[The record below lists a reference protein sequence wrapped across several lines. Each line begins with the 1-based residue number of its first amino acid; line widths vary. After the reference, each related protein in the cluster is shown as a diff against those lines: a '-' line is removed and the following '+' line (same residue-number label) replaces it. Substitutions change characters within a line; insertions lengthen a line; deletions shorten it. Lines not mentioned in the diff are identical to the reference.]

1 MLPFALLAFS
11 AGVVLLQLQPTLPP
25 PAPWLAGGAGALVV
39 ATLFRGR
46 LRGGGASRAR
56 AVSGVAAAAAV
67 AGALALGFGYAAL
80 RAEVRL
86 ADALP
91 TEWEG
96 EDIVVVG
103 VVDDLPVAGPRGTR
117 FAFAVEAA
125 ETPGAVVPAR
135 IALTWYRQA
144 PRGGASDDVP
154 EIRAGER
161 WRLIVRL
168 KRPHG
173 NVNPGGFD
181 VEAWLLE
188 QNLRATGYIRT
199 GEANVRV
206 DAFAGRPRDHV
217 QRARAA
223 VRARIEAALDGAPH
237 AGVIVALA
245 IGEQR
250 AIPER
255 QWQVFNRTGIGHL
268 ISISGL
274 HVTAF
279 AALAGVLAFGAR
291 AAQRAADVA
300 RAGAPRGGAGG
311 HAGRRRVRAARR
323 GAGAGGAHAADGR
336 GGRRGPLA
344 GAARQRV
351 AGLVVGAGRG
361 AAVGSV
367 GVAGAGIL
375 AVVRRRGAAAL
386 RGRRPAGGAAR
397 RFVARATR
405 GRARRGRPH
414 AGAGDD
420 RPRAAVAGAVPAGVA
435 GVAGRERVRDPGRHV
450 RRRPAGV
457 AGHRRAAGGCR
468 GRRRT
473 PCSPR

>member
-1 MLPFALLAFS
+1 MARR
-11 AGVVLLQLQPTLPP
+11 
-25 PAPWLAGGAGALVV
+25 W
-39 ATLFRGR
+39 RR
-46 LRGGGASRAR
+46 RAR
-56 AVSGVAAAAAV
+56 RRDAVPQTTSRRRRVARTRCSGVAAAAAV

-125 ETPGAVVPAR
+125 ETPGAIVPAR

-144 PRGGASDDVP
+144 PRGGAIDDVP

-206 DAFAGRPRDHV
+206 DGFAGRPRDHV

-223 VRARIEAALDGAPH
+223 VRARIEAALDGAPY

-279 AALAGVLAFGAR
+279 AALAGGARVRAR

-300 RAGAPRGGAGG
+300 RAGAPRGGTGRHAGG
-311 HAGRRRVRAARR
+311 RRVRAAGR
-323 GAGAGGAHAADGR
+323 GAGAGAC
-336 GGRRGPLA
+336 
-344 GAARQRV
+344 AR
-351 AGLVVGAGRG
+351 
-361 AAVGSV
+361 
-367 GVAGAGIL
+367 
-375 AVVRRRGAAAL
+375 
-386 RGRRPAGGAAR
+386 
-397 RFVARATR
+397 
-405 GRARRGRPH
+405 
-414 AGAGDD
+414 
-420 RPRAAVAGAVPAGVA
+420 
-435 GVAGRERVRDPGRHV
+435 
-450 RRRPAGV
+450 
-457 AGHRRAAGGCR
+457 C
-468 GRRRT
+468 
-473 PCSPR
+473 